1 MNIKIANSLLAFMM
15 ILGIVLGC
23 RNTNRNDQPNSSS
36 KTTTDSEPSD
46 VSIEIRQLAYEFKEN
61 EIRANQLYKGKRITA
76 TGTVGSIE
84 NYGGRTVLVFER
96 GLLNP
101 DTICY
106 FADVGQLGQ
115 LRRNQGVT
123 VEATVLGF
131 DGDKITVLLDDCSLR

>member
-1 MNIKIANSLLAFMM
+1 MNMKIANSLFALLM
-15 ILGIVLGC
+15 ILGLVLGC
-23 RNTNRNDQPNSSS
+23 RNTNRNDQPKSSS

-46 VSIEIRQLAYEFKEN
+46 LSIEVRQLAYEFKEN
-61 EIRANQLYKGKRITA
+61 EIRANQLYKDKRMTV

-106 FADVGQLGQ
+106 FTDVNQLAQ
-115 LRRNQGVT
+115 LRHNRGVT